1 MPPPE
6 FDILGLGTISVDD
19 LVYVERYPPPD
30 RKAMILRERRALG
43 GQVATALAA
52 ASRLG
57 ARCAYAGALGQDE
70 LSAAALGGL
79 RAHGV
84 DCRFVRA
91 IASSG
96 PVHSII
102 IIDESAKT
110 RNIFF
115 DMSRMTPLPRPDIG
129 DNLVGSARVLLIDQL
144 DPPAMV
150 CAAECAH
157 ALRVPVIMDME
168 WVDAPAIEVMMS
180 LADHLLVPHDFAAA
194 YTGLTTNEEIV
205 SALNRSRRA
214 CTAVTCGAEGCYYL
228 TADSTTPVRHLPA
241 VPVATVETTGCGDV
255 FHGAYAMALAAGQPA
270 VECLRFAAAA
280 AAAFAARPGGW
291 EHLPTLSD
299 VNQLVSSTH

>member
-6 FDILGLGTISVDD
+6 FDILGLGTIAIDD

-30 RKAMILRERRALG
+30 RKAMILRERRTLG

-57 ARCAYAGALGQDE
+57 AGCAYAGALGSDE
-70 LSAAALGGL
+70 LSMAALAGL

-91 IASSG
+91 SASAG

-102 IIDESAKT
+102 IVDESAGS

-129 DNLVGSARVLLIDQL
+129 DNLIAGARVLLLDQF
-144 DPPAMV
+144 DPPAMIR
-150 CAAECAH
+150 AAECAH
-157 ALRVPVIMDME
+157 ALRVPVVMDME
-168 WVDAPAIEVMMS
+168 WTDAAGIEAMMS
-180 LADHLLVPHDFAAA
+180 LADHLLLPRDFAAA
-194 YTGLTTNEEIV
+194 YTGLASNEEIV
-205 SALNRSRRA
+205 SQLHRGRRA
-214 CTAVTCGAEGCYYL
+214 CTAVTCGARGCYYL
-228 TADSTTPVRHLPA
+228 TADSAAPVRHLPA
-241 VPVATVETTGCGDV
+241 IAVATVETTGCGDV
-255 FHGAYAMALAAGQPA
+255 FHGAYAMALSAGQPE

-291 EHLPTLSD
+291 EHLPALAD
-299 VNQLVSSTH
+299 VNQLLSSTH